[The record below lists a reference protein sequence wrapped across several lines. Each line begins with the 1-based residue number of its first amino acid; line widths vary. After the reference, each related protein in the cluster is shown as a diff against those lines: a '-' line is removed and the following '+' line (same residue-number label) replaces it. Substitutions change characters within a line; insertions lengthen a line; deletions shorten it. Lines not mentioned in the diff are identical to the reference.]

1 MEFSTIQQ
9 FPLHGFAWLD
19 ADGGGQGQRK
29 AHVETRLLALG
40 TAGLNFDG
48 ISGLHFFAYCA
59 FFSGFVKAGVYPSCM
74 AALLI
79 PFQPPLRPTLPTVE
93 GNVDYRQFRGELSRI
108 DQILLAGPEHT
119 FVLAATEHW
128 LAQSQGPAEAVSA
141 ARLARYQAQSR
152 RALRCNI
159 ARTYL
164 QESYRDFAA
173 HLGDSPL
180 LQRFC
185 LLDEIDVIKVP
196 AKSTLQRYAGWVE
209 HKAVQQTVEDL
220 LRQAHHHP
228 QKLQLEQAVD
238 LEACFLDTTCLQ
250 ANIHYPVDWVLLRDA
265 TRTLTKAVD
274 LIRQQGLRHRM
285 EDPALFRKRMNQL
298 CIQMTRSPKKIEGKK
313 HRKKMLRK
321 MNKLVGTVA
330 SHARRHR
337 KLLDEQWEKTPWTRP
352 QTEQVLQRLDNVL
365 EQLPA
370 ARAQALQR
378 IIDEELVANEDKILS
393 LYEPAIRVVVRHKA
407 GAEVE
412 FGNTLLLGESR
423 QGLIMHWE
431 LFEESAPGDARL
443 IRSAL
448 EKTEQSLQI
457 EIKEAGADR
466 GFDSASI
473 QQWLAQEHI
482 YNGVCPRNPHQ
493 LQERLRSWKFVK
505 LQRRRSQTE
514 GRISIII
521 HNFLDCPIRS
531 KGFAHRQLSVD
542 WGVFTHNLWVLARL
556 PKREAQAKKKPRVAS
571 CRQAA

>member
-1 MEFSTIQQ
+1 MSATI
-9 FPLHGFAWLD
+9 
-19 ADGGGQGQRK
+19 
-29 AHVETRLLALG
+29 
-40 TAGLNFDG
+40 
-48 ISGLHFFAYCA
+48 
-59 FFSGFVKAGVYPSCM
+59 
-74 AALLI
+74 I
-79 PFQPPLRPTLPTVE
+79 PFQPSLPHALPTIE
-93 GNVDYRQFRGELSRI
+93 GNVDYLKFRDGLSRI
-108 DQILLAGPEHT
+108 DQILRSGPEQT

-128 LAQSQGPAEAVSA
+128 LTQSQRPLEDIPAS
-141 ARLARYQAQSR
+141 RLISYQTHSR

-159 ARTYL
+159 ARIFL
-164 QESYRDFAA
+164 QESFRDFAA

-196 AKSTLQRYAGWVE
+196 AKSTLQRYAEWVE

-274 LIRQQGLRHRM
+274 LIRQLGLRHRM
-285 EDPALFRKRMNQL
+285 EEPSVFRKRMNQI
-298 CIQMTRSPKKIEGKK
+298 CIQMTHSPKKIEGKK

-321 MNKLVGTVA
+321 MNKLIGTVA
-330 SHARRHR
+330 NHARRHR
-337 KLLDEQWEKTPWTRP
+337 QLLDEQWEKTQWTRP
-352 QTEQVLQRLDNVL
+352 QAEQVLRRLDNVL

-370 ARAQALQR
+370 ARKQAWQR
-378 IIDEELVANEDKILS
+378 IIDEEPVANEDKILS
-393 LYEPAIRVVVRHKA
+393 LYESAIRVVVRHKA

-431 LFEESAPGDARL
+431 LFEESAPADARL
-443 IRSAL
+443 VRDAL

-457 EIKEAGADR
+457 DIKEAGADR
-466 GFDSASI
+466 GFDSASV
-473 QQWLAQEHI
+473 QRWLEQEDI
-482 YNGVCPRNPHQ
+482 YNGICPRDPHQ
-493 LQERLRSWKFVK
+493 LKECLRSWKFVK

-521 HNFLDCPIRS
+521 HNFLDAPIRS
-531 KGFAHRQLSVD
+531 KGFARRQLAVD
-542 WGVFTHNLWVLARL
+542 WAVLTHNLWVLARL
-556 PKREAQAKKKPRVAS
+556 PKEEVQRKNKPRAATD
-571 CRQAA
+571 RQAA

>member
-1 MEFSTIQQ
+1 
-9 FPLHGFAWLD
+9 
-19 ADGGGQGQRK
+19 
-29 AHVETRLLALG
+29 
-40 TAGLNFDG
+40 
-48 ISGLHFFAYCA
+48 
-59 FFSGFVKAGVYPSCM
+59 M

-93 GNVDYRQFRGELSRI
+93 GNVDYRQFRDELSRI
-108 DQILLAGPEHT
+108 DQILLAGPEQT

-128 LAQSQGPAEAVSA
+128 SAPSPCPAEEMSA

-185 LLDEIDVIKVP
+185 LLDELPVIKVP
-196 AKSTLQRYAGWVE
+196 AKSSLQRYADWVE
-209 HKAVQQTVEDL
+209 HKAIEQTVEDL
-220 LRQAHHHP
+220 LRQAHHQP
-228 QKLQLEQAVD
+228 EKLQLEQAVD

-250 ANIHYPVDWVLLRDA
+250 ANIHYPVDWVLMRDA

-274 LIRQQGLRHRM
+274 LIREQGLRHRM
-285 EDPALFRKRMNQL
+285 EEPALFRKRMNQI
-298 CIQMTRSPKKIEGKK
+298 CIQMTHSPKKTEGKK

-337 KLLDEQWEKTPWTRP
+337 KLLDEQWEETQWTRP
-352 QTEQVLQRLDNVL
+352 QAEQVLQRLDNVL

-370 ARAQALQR
+370 ARRQAWQR
-378 IIDEELVANEDKILS
+378 IIAEEQVANEEKILS
-393 LYEPAIRVVVRHKA
+393 FYESGVRVVVRHKA

-431 LFEESAPGDARL
+431 LFEESAPADARL
-443 IRSAL
+443 VRSAL
-448 EKTEQSLQI
+448 EKTEQNLRI
-457 EIKEAGADR
+457 EIKEVGADR
-466 GFDSASI
+466 GFDSASV
-473 QQWLAQEHI
+473 QKWLAQEHV
-482 YNGVCPRNPHQ
+482 YNGICPRDPHQ

-521 HNFLDCPIRS
+521 HNFLGCPLRD
-531 KGFAHRQLSVD
+531 KGFAHRQLAVD
-542 WGVFTHNLWVLARL
+542 WAVLTHNLWVLARL
-556 PKREAQAKKKPRVAS
+556 PIKEVQTKKKPRAVP